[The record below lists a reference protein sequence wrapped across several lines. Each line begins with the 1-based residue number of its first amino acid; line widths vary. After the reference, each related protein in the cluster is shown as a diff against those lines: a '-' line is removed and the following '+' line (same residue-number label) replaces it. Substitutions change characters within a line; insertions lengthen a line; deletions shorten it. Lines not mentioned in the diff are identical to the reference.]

1 MAGPAAVT
9 VGEGPAAHL
18 LFQGKWWQHSGI
30 LSLNLMLVFILMTSS
45 TNGFDGSMMNGLQ
58 AVPHWVSFFGA
69 PHGATLGLYNAIQN
83 IGSLAAIP
91 FAPWVADTFG
101 RRTGIIVGCTCMFL
115 ATGLQAGAQN
125 NGMFIAGRGLIGFG
139 VSFAH
144 LASALLIV
152 ELAYPSQ
159 RAKLSSLYNTMW
171 FTGSIIA
178 AATTLGTFRIN
189 GGASWRIPSAMMGLV
204 PVCQMII
211 IWFLPESPRWLMA
224 KGREADAVRVLA
236 KYHALRRGDE
246 NDELVQFEREEIK
259 EALRIEAEAAKSTS
273 YLSLFRTP
281 GNRRRLRIIVAIAF
295 FSQWSGNGIASY
307 YLNIVLE
314 QIGIGVTDKAQ
325 VQYFNLGMAIYS
337 FIIAT
342 TASLFV
348 EKIGRRKLFLTSNAG
363 MLFAYVLWTTGA
375 GVNANNPS
383 NRNAANLVMAAIFVF
398 NGFYAIAYTPLLV
411 SYTVEITPYAI
422 RAKMFAVMNVA
433 VTSSLIFNQYV
444 NPIAQ
449 DALKWK
455 YYIVYVAWLCFELA
469 FIWKF
474 AVETK
479 GRSLEE
485 TAALF
490 DGEEAVRELEQRAV
504 HETAAPSTPSDE
516 KLSDAKHEEYIQRV

>member
-9 VGEGPAAHL
+9 VSAAPGAHL
-18 LFQGKWWQHSGI
+18 LFQGNWWNHGGI
-30 LSLNLMLVFILMTSS
+30 LSLNMMLLFILLTSS

-58 AVPHWVSFFGA
+58 AVPHWVTFFGE
-69 PHGATLGLYNAIQN
+69 PKGATLGLYNAIQN

-91 FAPWVADTFG
+91 FAPYVADHFG

-115 ATGLQAGAQN
+115 ATGLQSGAQN
-125 NGMFIAGRGLIGFG
+125 NAMFIAGRGLVGFG

-152 ELAYPSQ
+152 ELAYPNQ

-178 AATTLGTFRIN
+178 AATTLGTFRID
-189 GGASWRIPSAMMGLV
+189 GAASWRIPSAMMAIV
-204 PVCQMII
+204 PVLQMII
-211 IWFLPESPRWLMA
+211 IWVGSYSCPSPP
-224 KGREADAVRVLA
+224 V
-236 KYHALRRGDE
+236 
-246 NDELVQFEREEIK
+246 
-259 EALRIEAEAAKSTS
+259 
-273 YLSLFRTP
+273 
-281 GNRRRLRIIVAIAF
+281 VAIAF

-314 QIGIGVTDKAQ
+314 QIGIGVDDKAQ

-337 FIIAT
+337 FIVAT

-348 EKIGRRKLFLTSNAG
+348 EKVGRRKMFLTSNAG

-375 GVNANNPS
+375 GVNANDNS
-383 NRNAANLVMAAIFVF
+383 NKNAANLVMAAIFIF

-411 SYTVEITPYAI
+411 SYTVEITPFAI

-433 VTSSLIFNQYV
+433 VTASLIFNQYV

-449 DALKWK
+449 EALKWK
-455 YYIVYVAWLCFELA
+455 YYIVYVAWLCFELG
-469 FIWKF
+469 FMWMY

-485 TAALF
+485 TAAMF
-490 DGEEAVRELEQRAV
+490 DGEEAVQELENRAV
-504 HETAAPSTPSDE
+504 HDLATPGTPSDE
-516 KLSDAKHEEYIQRV
+516 KLDGKV